1 MIGVDV
7 NATADTLT
15 EIMNWFQSGNN
26 VAVSRCDQF
35 MNLTYI
41 SDCVYCNVY
50 KSILALKDCFLHF
63 MKIGFGPLF
72 LKYELV

>member
-26 VAVSRCDQF
+26 VAVSRCDKF
-35 MNLTYI
+35 MNQIVFIVMDRNDETPR
-41 SDCVYCNVY
+41 
-50 KSILALKDCFLHF
+50 ILS
-63 MKIGFGPLF
+63 
-72 LKYELV
+72 E